1 MLQLT
6 NTFPNLREW
15 DSSTTAGFIL
25 LTVVTKMS

>member
-6 NTFPNLREW
+6 NTFSTLREW
-15 DSSTTAGFIL
+15 DSSTTAGFIF